1 MEGGDSK
8 YRERSQVLY
17 AGTCENII
25 SMEKT
30 FWNELY
36 RLKKNNDNE
45 NFKEW
50 LVNLLVHLERKMK
63 KITKVKREK
72 LQKL

>member
-1 MEGGDSK
+1 
-8 YRERSQVLY
+8 
-17 AGTCENII
+17 
-25 SMEKT
+25 MEKT

-36 RLKKNNDNE
+36 QLKKNNDNE
-45 NFKEW
+45 NFKKG